1 MGMLQTFASGL
12 QASLDSWKQIAG
24 QDDEVRECISQAPSL
39 SACHVWVLLSTKG
52 SFCWATPPEAI

>member
-39 SACHVWVLLSTKG
+39 SACLGSSVYERELLLG
-52 SFCWATPPEAI
+52 NTP